1 MATTV
6 RSNFILGLCMLP
18 GVPGGLAATPQ
29 MGWNSWNTFKVNFN
43 QTVIENTASLLVSTG
58 LRDAG
63 YNYLVMDEGW
73 QAMERDG
80 NGDNKQTLRSCQVEI
95 YDCDFY
101 PGSWGYEELDA
112 ATYAEW
118 GVDYLKYD
126 NCGGFEANT
135 ESPRVRFGA
144 MRDALRG
151 TGRDIFFYSICQWGH
166 QFPWYWA
173 DEISQSYRMS
183 GDITYVFS
191 DTGKDCACKTAYCMD
206 VGYAGCSV
214 LTTIRKMRELS
225 LFQKPGA
232 WADMDMLEIGNGNMT
247 LHEQQTHMTFWAALK
262 SPLIIGADLQT
273 LPDESLDM
281 LKNKEIIAVSQ
292 DSLGEAV
299 RYLPDLST
307 DKSIQIWAGP
317 LTGSKILISVLS
329 ELANATTVNFSLGDI
344 PGLTSDH
351 SYNVR
356 DIWGAKGLGRV
367 KGNITLQVDTHQTR
381 ALVVK

>member
-1 MATTV
+1 
-6 RSNFILGLCMLP
+6 
-18 GVPGGLAATPQ
+18 
-29 MGWNSWNTFKVNFN
+29 MGWNSWNAFKADFN

-63 YNYLVMDEGW
+63 YIYLVMDEGW
-73 QAMERDG
+73 QAMERDE
-80 NGDNKQTLRSCQVEI
+80 NGRQQANTTKLPGGVARIADFLHNKGLKLGVYSDAGI

-101 PGSWGYEELDA
+101 PGPWGYEELDA

-135 ESPRVRFGA
+135 ESPQVRFGA

-151 TGRDIFFYSICQWGH
+151 TGREIFYSICQWGH

-173 DEISQSYRMS
+173 DENSQSYRMS
-183 GDITYVFS
+183 GDITDVFS

-214 LTTIRKMRELS
+214 LTIIRRMRELS
-225 LFQKPGA
+225 PFQKSGA

-262 SPLIIGADLQT
+262 SPLIIGADLQM
-273 LPDESLDM
+273 LSDESLGV

-299 RYLPDLST
+299 QYLPDLST
-307 DKSIQIWAGP
+307 DKSIQVWAGP
-317 LTGSKILISVLS
+317 LTGSKVLILVLS
-329 ELANATTVNFSLGDI
+329 ELASATTVNLSLGDI
-344 PGLTSDH
+344 TGLTSDR
-351 SYNVR
+351 SYTAR
-356 DIWGAKGLGRV
+356 DIWGAKSLGRV

-381 ALVVK
+381 ALVVS